1 MRLFL
6 IAAALLLAAGCGARE
21 PFALVKASG
30 RITYEDGTLIPA
42 EGNVVRLTFYSQT
55 PPLDAKTFPRPG
67 LADVDLRDGS
77 FACVSTHHWAD
88 GLVVGRHKV
97 VVSTHTP
104 HEVPKG
110 VPPEY
115 CALETTPLEID
126 TAQLPLIIK
135 IHKPAPTAHSLPR

>member
-6 IAAALLLAAGCGARE
+6 IAAAAVLVAGCGAKE

-42 EGNVVRLTFYSQT
+42 EGNYVRLTFYSQT
-55 PPLDAKTFPRPG
+55 PPLDAKTFPRLG
-67 LADVDLRDGS
+67 IADVDLRDGAFS
-77 FACVSTHHWAD
+77 CVTSHHWAD
-88 GLVVGRHKV
+88 GLAVGRHKIV
-97 VVSTHTP
+97 ISTRTR

-126 TAQLPLIIK
+126 TAQPPRKIT
-135 IHKPAPTAHSLPR
+135 IHKPAPTEHTK